1 MVSTD
6 VAQLVRRRTVKA
18 WSMSEGI
25 GKTAGSKLAGGQG
38 SEPGQQDSHMGQGL
52 YRQSRFMFV
61 ASVVVLLNDNSF
73 CNGETENF
81 LTWKVS
87 FENQRTGKLK
97 VKCKISHFF
106 SPI

>member
-6 VAQLVRRRTVKA
+6 VAQLVRRWTVKA
-18 WSMSEGI
+18 WSMSI
-25 GKTAGSKLAGGQG
+25 GKTVGSKLAGGQG
-38 SEPGQQDSHMGQGL
+38 SEPGQQDSHLMGQGL

-81 LTWKVS
+81 LTWKCH
-87 FENQRTGKLK
+87 LK
-97 VKCKISHFF
+97 INVQVN
-106 SPI
+106 

>member
-18 WSMSEGI
+18 WSMSI
-25 GKTAGSKLAGGQG
+25 GKTVGSKLAGGQG
-38 SEPGQQDSHMGQGL
+38 SEPGQQDSHLMGQGL

-81 LTWKVS
+81 LTWKS
-87 FENQRTGKLK
+87 QLK
-97 VKCKISHFF
+97 INVQVN
-106 SPI
+106 